1 MSHRTGSRRCSLAS
15 SAMLS
20 LFAFFFTANLK
31 FKEDGSGKLALVYPA
46 AKVTTVDIEQRR
58 FESTTTH
65 ATGLRIE
72 SGAARVRVAFSD
84 VTRLAQAPEFQ
95 NTSVELKPG
104 PDGTETFRATLR
116 AALVGN
122 VLSDRMATVR
132 VTLPGEVV
140 DSNAQSASGSSAMWS
155 APITRYFSGEGIE
168 ISATYRRSKVQS
180 QQVAEQVSE
189 SDTRE

>member
-1 MSHRTGSRRCSLAS
+1 MSRRSGSRRCSPAS
-15 SAMLS
+15 AAVLS
-20 LFAFFFTANLK
+20 LFAFFFTADLK
-31 FKEDGSGKLALVYPA
+31 FKEDGSGKVALVYPA
-46 AKVTTVDIEQRR
+46 AKVTTVDVEQRR

-72 SGAARVRVAFSD
+72 NGAARVRVAFSD

-95 NTSVELKPG
+95 NTTVELTPG

-140 DSNAQSASGSSAMWS
+140 DSNALSTSGSTAMWW
-155 APITRYFSGEGIE
+155 APITSYFSGEGIE
-168 ISATYRRSKVQS
+168 ISATYRRSKAPS
-180 QQVAEQVSE
+180 QEMAERVSE
-189 SDTRE
+189 STTRE